1 VTFFSNNPFT
11 KILSFWLIGI
21 VAGNFLPWAGL
32 TFIILFLISGA
43 LVTIKLKTK
52 SYPFDRYFSIFLS
65 LGFVLTAFYTVP
77 QSKFAGEDQQQRF
90 VATILE
96 YPTEKPNSYQ
106 SLIQINWADSA
117 FFNNQKI
124 LAYFE
129 KSDSAFTVQPG
140 DRFVGTS
147 RLQRIRNQGDPF
159 AFNYQK
165 FMANRDVYY
174 STYLADRNYMP
185 VANSHDRS
193 VRFRAERFRA
203 SLISTLRKYIRNDE
217 SLQVISALT
226 LGYRK
231 ELSPETR
238 SYFASTG
245 AMHVLAV
252 SGLHVGMIYLFLTT
266 LFGFLKR
273 SPIGRICFVLLI
285 GSLLWFYAL
294 LTGFSPSVQRAT
306 VMFSFIL
313 VGNSLQRPA
322 AIYNSIAASAF
333 LLLLVNPK
341 LLFEV
346 GFQLS
351 YSAVISI
358 VFFYPRLEKWVQPK
372 NRILQKMWQLFCV
385 SLAAQLGTFALS
397 IYYFHQ
403 FPVYFWLS
411 NFIVLPAAYIIL
423 GSTFLVL
430 IFSPVSWLAG
440 GASIALSAITYL
452 ITFLLR
458 QIDQLPFSLVE
469 NISFSNLQLS
479 LLAAM
484 GCGIIFFIKLK
495 QKDFLFAATILLVA
509 FLASG
514 LTEKLHSLNQKKY
527 IIYASEQ
534 NVHLINGRKN
544 YLISTAEEPKF
555 TASAQHVVRE
565 LQLEPPTMIH
575 LDSCE
580 QLIREDLIIDKQVIL
595 FLDQPFRYRKRTE
608 NQQNHGGKVKRSS
621 SHRTSDFDPSSVT
634 KTDSVMKKE
643 MFFNLSD
650 LQVQQ
655 TIVTDL

>member
-1 VTFFSNNPFT
+1 MTFFSNNPFT

-21 VAGNFLPWAGL
+21 FAGNFLPWAGM
-32 TFIILFLISGA
+32 TFLILFALSGL

-52 SYPFDRYFSIFLS
+52 SYPFDRYLSIFLS
-65 LGFVLTAFYTVP
+65 LGFVVAAFYTIP
-77 QSKFAGEDQQQRF
+77 QSKFSGEDQQQRY

-106 SLIQINWADSA
+106 ALIQINWADSA
-117 FFNNQKI
+117 SFNDQKI

-129 KSDSAFTVQPG
+129 KSDSAFTLQPG
-140 DRFVGTS
+140 DRFAGTS
-147 RLQRIRNQGDPF
+147 RLQRIRNASDPF
-159 AFNYQK
+159 SFNYQK

-174 STYLADRNYMP
+174 STYLAGRNYKL
-185 VANSHDRS
+185 VTNSHDRS
-193 VRFRAERFRA
+193 LRFRAERFRA
-203 SLISTLRKYIRNDE
+203 RLIASLRAHIKNEE

-273 SPIGRICFVLLI
+273 SPIGRICFVLTI

-313 VGNSLQRPA
+313 IGNSMQRPA
-322 AIYNSIAASAF
+322 SIYNSIAASAF

-372 NRILQKMWQLFCV
+372 NKILHKMWQLFCV
-385 SLAAQLGTFALS
+385 SLAAQIGTFGLS

-403 FPVYFWLS
+403 FPSYFWLS
-411 NFIVLPAAYIIL
+411 NFIVLPAAYLIL

-430 IFSPVSWLAG
+430 VFSPISWLA
-440 GASIALSAITYL
+440 AWVSKLLSAVTFA

-469 NISFSNLQLS
+469 NITISTLQLS

-484 GCGIIFFIKLK
+484 GCAVIFFIKFK
-495 QKDFLFAATILLVA
+495 QKDFFFAANILLIA
-509 FLASG
+509 FLVSG
-514 LTEKLHSLNQKKY
+514 LTQKLHSLNQKKY
-527 IIYASEQ
+527 IIYAREQ
-534 NVHLINGRKN
+534 NIHLINGRKN
-544 YLISTAEEPKF
+544 YLICTANEPKF
-555 TASAQHVVRE
+555 SASAQHVVRE
-565 LQLEPPTMIH
+565 LKLEPPTMIY

-580 QLIREDLIIDKQVIL
+580 QFIGPDLIIDNQIIL
-595 FLDQPFRYRKRTE
+595 FLDQTFQYNKRNE
-608 NQQNHGGKVKRSS
+608 NQQNQGGKVKRSS
-621 SHRTSDFDPSSVT
+621 SHITSDFDPFSAT
-634 KTDSVMKKE
+634 KMDSVMKKG

-650 LQVQQ
+650 LQTRQ
-655 TIVTDL
+655 TIVADL